1 MDTLNR
7 SKHTQESMRLAGI
20 SSMATRK
27 LLLEL
32 AQAYRE
38 TSGIEVL
45 IESVG
50 GVDALRRVQSGEPF
64 DFVVLAADAIAV
76 LIAGGHVAA
85 DSRTDLVRSPVAIGV
100 RTGCE
105 RPDVNSEAALRHAVL
120 AARTLGYSTGP
131 SGTALLK
138 LFERW
143 GISDIVR
150 DRLVQAPPGVPV
162 GQLVASGEIELGF
175 QQYSEMMDLPGLAI
189 LASMPPGTEII
200 STFTAG
206 ICTAS
211 KQPAAARG
219 LLDFMSSPECAETKR
234 RHGMEAA

>member
-1 MDTLNR
+1 MDTLNAGATNKR
-7 SKHTQESMRLAGI
+7 ITGI

-32 AQAYRE
+32 AQAYSE
-38 TSGIEVL
+38 ISGIAVL

-64 DFVVLAADAIAV
+64 DVVVLAADAIEV
-76 LIAGGHVAA
+76 LIVGGHVAA
-85 DSRTDLVRSPVAIGV
+85 DSRTDLLRSRVAIGV
-100 RTGCE
+100 KSGAE
-105 RPDVNSEAALRHAVL
+105 RPDVSSEEALRQTVL

-143 GISDIVR
+143 GISVAVR
-150 DRLVQAPPGVPV
+150 ERLVQAPPGVPV
-162 GQLVASGEIELGF
+162 AQLVASGEIELGF
-175 QQYSEMMDLPGLAI
+175 QQYSEMMDVPGLAI
-189 LASMPPGTEII
+189 LGSMPPGTEII

-211 KQPAAARG
+211 KQSAAVRG
-219 LLDFMSSPECAETKR
+219 LLAFMGSTERAEIKR